1 MKLRSGSGDGV
12 FRADLLWEMNKS
24 SERNLDVGILDEH
37 QAARSEFGR
46 GVVGQDMSHPH
57 QRQGGDRSKQHRAEH
72 LGAIMVK
79 SSFAQNSSALMGGVS
94 SLTSW
99 MV

>member
-1 MKLRSGSGDGV
+1 
-12 FRADLLWEMNKS
+12 
-24 SERNLDVGILDEH
+24 
-37 QAARSEFGR
+37 
-46 GVVGQDMSHPH
+46 MSHPH
-57 QRQGGDRSKQHRAEH
+57 LRQGGDRSKQHRAEH